1 MSSNVALW
9 APRASVFFFELGAL
23 VGAIQCLRTLLVHV
37 WTQCVYLLS
46 IGSVVAVFVRR
57 LLFLLCM
64 L

>member
-1 MSSNVALW
+1 MLHSGAAVAVIGAMLSS
-9 APRASVFFFELGAL
+9 LGAF